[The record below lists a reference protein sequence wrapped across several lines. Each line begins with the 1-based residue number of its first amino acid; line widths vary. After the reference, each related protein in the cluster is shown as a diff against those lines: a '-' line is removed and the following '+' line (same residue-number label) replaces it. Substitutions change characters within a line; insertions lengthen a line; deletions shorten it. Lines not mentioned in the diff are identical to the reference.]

1 MSLQVTIPNE
11 WEQMARV
18 NIGVTAG
25 IETTLVPPQ
34 WIEKSKIMD
43 KIITISEHSKQIFER
58 SSYDAQSKE
67 TGEVFKNF
75 RCTTPI
81 EIVRYP
87 VKDIQP
93 ADIDVDFE
101 TDFNFLTVAQWGP
114 RKNLENTIKW
124 FVEEFI
130 DQEVG
135 LVVKTSIMRNNV
147 VDRDYTKKKMSQLLE
162 AYPDRKCKV

>member
-1 MSLQVTIPNE
+1 
-11 WEQMARV
+11 MAQV

-25 IETTLVPPQ
+25 IETTMVAPQ
-34 WIEKSKIMD
+34 WIEKSKVVD
-43 KIITISEHSKQIFER
+43 KIITISEHSKQVFER
-58 SSYDAQSKE
+58 TKYDAQNKE
-67 TGEVFKNF
+67 TGQVFKDF

-87 VKDIQP
+87 VKNIEPVDIN
-93 ADIDVDFE
+93 IDFE

-114 RKNLENTIKW
+114 RKDIENTIKW

-130 DQEVG
+130 DQKVG

-147 VDRDYTKKKMSQLLE
+147 LDRNFTKKKLKEL
-162 AYPDRKCKV
+162 RKRDPFIYK